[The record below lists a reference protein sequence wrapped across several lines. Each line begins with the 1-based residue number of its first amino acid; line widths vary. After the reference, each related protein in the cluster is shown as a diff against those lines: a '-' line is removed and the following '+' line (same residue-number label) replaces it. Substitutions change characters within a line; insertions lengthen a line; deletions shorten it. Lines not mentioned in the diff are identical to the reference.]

1 MINKSQGHG
10 WLVKRLRRR
19 PLTAETGV
27 RFPYGLFFLPV
38 WRNWQTHM
46 TQNHAGN
53 RVGSIP
59 TAGTNFIYLTL
70 IKALILLKF
79 SKINAFIFLFNLPI
93 TILILYLIQIISCKF
108 NSRLLSSYSLNLTY
122 N

>member
-1 MINKSQGHG
+1 MLIKS
-10 WLVKRLRRR
+10 
-19 PLTAETGV
+19 A
-27 RFPYGLFFLPV
+27 

-79 SKINAFIFLFNLPI
+79 SKINAFIF
-93 TILILYLIQIISCKF
+93 Y
-108 NSRLLSSYSLNLTY
+108 LTY
-122 N
+122 QLQF